1 MRGLSTGFQN
11 LDTLTG
17 GLQHADVMILA
28 VPPVA
33 GEVSFCL
40 SLALKAATAYHRGVG
55 LFSLEM
61 NRYQVVQRLLAMS
74 AGIDLHRLRTG
85 RIHEDERKR
94 VTTTI
99 KTLARANV
107 WIDDR
112 INPST
117 AQLRQRARQMVEAH
131 GVTLIIIDNMHLLHV
146 SKTNN
151 EQEYRAL
158 ERSEIGQGLQALARE
173 LRIPIVAVAPM
184 HHSRKCRRS
193 KRMQSSDSH
202 DHSPEKDGEHLL
214 CLYRDEP
221 SQLVT
226 SGSNAVTVKISIAK
240 QQHGLVT
247 EIDLALLPGR
257 SCLHQLGHTQ
267 ALHITDGSS
276 S

>member
-1 MRGLSTGFQN
+1 MRGLPTGFQN

-33 GEVSFCL
+33 GEVSLCL

-74 AGIDLHRLRTG
+74 AGVDLHRLRTG

-94 VTTTI
+94 VTATI

-112 INPST
+112 TNPT
-117 AQLRQRARQMVEAH
+117 TVQLQQRARQLVELH
-131 GVTLIIIDNMHLLHV
+131 GVTLIVVDNMHLLQV
-146 SKTNN
+146 SKAHKEREN
-151 EQEYRAL
+151 RAL
-158 ERSEIGQGLQALARE
+158 ERSEIGQSLQALARE

-184 HHSRKCRRS
+184 HHAQKCRRS
-193 KRMQSSDSH
+193 KRMQCSDSR
-202 DHSPEKDGEHLL
+202 DSPPEKDGEHLF

-226 SGSNAVTVKISIAK
+226 ESSNTVTVKICIAK
-240 QQHGLVT
+240 QRHGLVT
-247 EIDLALLPGR
+247 EINIAPLPDQTQR
-257 SCLHQLGHTQ
+257 HQMERMQTLHPSE
-267 ALHITDGSS
+267 GSS